1 MPPKILKILEW
12 VGFRGDRD
20 AGLALLYECANANC
34 CRSIFSKWFPM
45 FYFYIVQYFFGT
57 VGEIKGLSCETTDDH
72 LQQLGN
78 LFKGGAIVEINKA
91 QRKIIDGDLKTAITH
106 LNPGKAFFD

>member
-1 MPPKILKILEW
+1 
-12 VGFRGDRD
+12 
-20 AGLALLYECANANC
+20 
-34 CRSIFSKWFPM
+34 M